1 MKRAAFLGL
10 CLALAATFAALGVWQ
25 LERLHWK
32 TGLIARVETR
42 IAAPPRAAPSPAEWS
57 PELAYTKVRARG
69 VLLHERETLVLA
81 VTELGPGFWVL
92 TPLQTEGG
100 FILINRGFVPSERR
114 DASRRTAGQTDGEV
128 IVTGLMRASEP
139 RGGFLRTN
147 APEQGRWYSRD
158 VEAIARAMQLSE
170 VAPYFIDADAAA
182 NPGGFPVGGLTVVTF
197 RNSHLA
203 YAITWFVLASFGL
216 GAAILIHVRREL
228 QTHQRP
234 GKSLATK

>member
-10 CLALAATFAALGVWQ
+10 CFTLAAMFAALGVWQ

-32 TGLIARVETR
+32 TDLIARVETR
-42 IAAPPRAAPSPAEWS
+42 IAASPRAAPSPAEWS
-57 PELAYTKVRARG
+57 PDLAYTKVRARG
-69 VLLHERETLVLA
+69 VFMHERETLVLA

-92 TPLQTEGG
+92 TPLQTEDG

-147 APEQGRWYSRD
+147 APQQGRWYSRD
-158 VEAIARAMQLSE
+158 VAAIARAMQLSE
-170 VAPYFIDADAAA
+170 VAPYFIDADATA
-182 NPGGFPVGGLTVVTF
+182 NPGGYPVGGLTVTDF
-197 RNSHLA
+197 RNSHLV
-203 YAITWFVLASFGL
+203 YAITWFALMSFTLA
-216 GAAILIHVRREL
+216 AAVFVRL
-228 QTHQRP
+228 QGDHRP
-234 GKSLATK
+234 R